1 MGAELLALPPLTAL
15 RNTILMHFGRWLNL
29 LCLSFLLGGCASV
42 SPTSTP
48 ATLDHVLADPALNG
62 ATVSLMVRDA
72 RSGTTLYQHNPRSRL
87 IPASNLKLLTTA
99 AAMDVLGPQ
108 YRFST
113 QLLSNGTRQGE
124 RLTGNLYL
132 RGLGDPT
139 TQFADYQ
146 ALAAQ
151 LASQGVR
158 QVQGDLV
165 FDDTFFDAERLG
177 VDWAHDDESTYY
189 GAQISA
195 LTVSPNT
202 DFDAGTL
209 LITATAP
216 IAPGQPV
223 NVVVSPATD
232 YVQLSNRAVSGAGN
246 SYAITRQH
254 GTNLL
259 QLTGAL
265 APGKQSRQ
273 WVSVWEPTQLVANL
287 FEQALAQQGI
297 QVLGRRVIGG
307 ASPATATVL
316 AEHQSAPLQDLI
328 APLLKLSNNNM
339 SEALLKAMGRKTAN
353 AGTAAAGV
361 AAVAAFMQRQGL
373 DPATLRQV
381 DGSGLSRRNL
391 VSSQHLT
398 DLLLATAKQP
408 WFGAWYAALPIA
420 GNADRM
426 TGGSLRYRLRG
437 TAAQNNLHA
446 KTGSMAGVSSL
457 SGYITDAEGRRLV
470 FSMISN
476 NYVSDAAPVRALENR
491 VALALTQW
499 RD

>member
-1 MGAELLALPPLTAL
+1 MY
-15 RNTILMHFGRWLNL
+15 FGKWISTSGMLVG
-29 LCLSFLLGGCASV
+29 LSLLLGGCASV
-42 SPTSTP
+42 SQTSTP
-48 ATLDHVLADPALNG
+48 TIIDQLMADPALNG

-72 RSGTTLYQHNPRSRL
+72 RSGSTLYQHNPRTRL

-113 QLLSNGTRQGE
+113 QLLSNGTQQGE
-124 RLTGNLYL
+124 RLSGNLYL
-132 RGLGDPT
+132 KGLGDPT

-151 LASQGVR
+151 LAGQGVR
-158 QVQGDLV
+158 QIQGDLV
-165 FDDTFFDAERLG
+165 FDDSFFDAERLG
-177 VDWAHDDESTYY
+177 VDWAQDDESTYY

-195 LTVSPNT
+195 LTVSPNS

-209 LITATAP
+209 LVTAKAP
-216 IAPGQPV
+216 AVVGQPV
-223 NVVVSPATD
+223 SVLVSPSTD
-232 YVQLSNRAVSGAGN
+232 YVQLDNRAVSGPGN
-246 SYAITRQH
+246 NYGITRQH

-307 ASPATATVL
+307 ASPATAKVV
-316 AEHQSAPLQDLI
+316 AEHQSAPLQELI
-328 APLLKLSNNNM
+328 TPLLKLSNNNM
-339 SEALLKAMGRKTAN
+339 SEALLKAMGRKTSN
-353 AGTAAAGV
+353 AGTAQAGV
-361 AAVAAFMQRQGL
+361 AAVADFMRRQGL
-373 DPATLRQV
+373 DPTTLSQV

-391 VSSQHLT
+391 VSSQGLT
-398 DLLLATAKQP
+398 DLLLATARQP
-408 WFGAWYAALPIA
+408 WFDAWYNALPIA
-420 GNADRM
+420 GNPDRM
-426 TGGSLRYRLRG
+426 TGGSLRYRLSG
-437 TAAQNNLHA
+437 TPAQNHLHA

-457 SGYITDAEGRRLV
+457 SGYISDAQGRRLV

-476 NYVSDAAPVRALENR
+476 NYLSSAAPIRALENR
-491 VALALTQW
+491 VALALAQW
-499 RD
+499 HD

>member
-1 MGAELLALPPLTAL
+1 
-15 RNTILMHFGRWLNL
+15 MHFGRWLHL
-29 LCLSFLLGGCASV
+29 LCLSVLLGGCASV
-42 SPTSTP
+42 SQPSTP
-48 ATLDHVLADPALNG
+48 STLDQLLADPVLNG
-62 ATVSLMVRDA
+62 ATVSVMVRDA
-72 RSGTTLYQHNPRSRL
+72 RSGSTLYQHNPRTRL

-113 QLLSNGTRQGE
+113 QLLSNGTQQGG
-124 RLTGNLYL
+124 RLAGNLYL

-165 FDDTFFDAERLG
+165 FDDTWFDAERLG
-177 VDWAHDDESTYY
+177 VDWAQDDESTYY

-209 LITATAP
+209 LVTAKAP
-216 IAPGQPV
+216 VALGQPV
-223 NVVVSPATD
+223 NVVVSPSTD
-232 YVQLSNRAVSGAGN
+232 YVQLSNRAISGPGN

-259 QLTGAL
+259 QLSGAL
-265 APGKQSRQ
+265 APGKQTRQ

-287 FEQALAQQGI
+287 FEQALVQQGI

-328 APLLKLSNNNM
+328 TPLLKLSNNNM
-339 SEALLKAMGRKTAN
+339 SEALLKAMGRETAN

-373 DPATLRQV
+373 DPATLNQV

-391 VSSQHLT
+391 VSAQNLT
-398 DLLLATAKQP
+398 DLLLASAKQP
-408 WFGAWYAALPIA
+408 WFDAWYNALPIA

-437 TAAQNNLHA
+437 TAAENNLHA

-476 NYVSDAAPVRALENR
+476 NYLSDAAPVRALENR
-491 VALALTQW
+491 VALALAQW
-499 RD
+499 HD

>member
-1 MGAELLALPPLTAL
+1 
-15 RNTILMHFGRWLNL
+15 MHFGRWLHL

-48 ATLDHVLADPALNG
+48 ATLEQLLADPALNG

-72 RSGTTLYQHNPRSRL
+72 RSGSTLYQHNSRTRL

-113 QLLSNGTRQGE
+113 QLLSNGTLQGE

-132 RGLGDPT
+132 KGLGDPT

-151 LASQGVR
+151 LAAQGVR

-209 LITATAP
+209 LVTAKAP
-216 IAPGQPV
+216 SGVGQPV
-223 NVVVSPATD
+223 SVVVSPSTD
-232 YVQLSNRAVSGAGN
+232 YVQLSNRAVSGPGN
-246 SYAITRQH
+246 NYGITRQH

-259 QLTGAL
+259 QLTG
-265 APGKQSRQ
+265 
-273 WVSVWEPTQLVANL
+273 T
-287 FEQALAQQGI
+287 
-297 QVLGRRVIGG
+297 
-307 ASPATATVL
+307 
-316 AEHQSAPLQDLI
+316 
-328 APLLKLSNNNM
+328 LK
-339 SEALLKAMGRKTAN
+339 G
-353 AGTAAAGV
+353 
-361 AAVAAFMQRQGL
+361 
-373 DPATLRQV
+373 
-381 DGSGLSRRNL
+381 
-391 VSSQHLT
+391 
-398 DLLLATAKQP
+398 
-408 WFGAWYAALPIA
+408 
-420 GNADRM
+420 
-426 TGGSLRYRLRG
+426 
-437 TAAQNNLHA
+437 QNNGN
-446 KTGSMAGVSSL
+446 KKK
-457 SGYITDAEGRRLV
+457 I
-470 FSMISN
+470 
-476 NYVSDAAPVRALENR
+476 
-491 VALALTQW
+491 
-499 RD
+499 

>member
-1 MGAELLALPPLTAL
+1 
-15 RNTILMHFGRWLNL
+15 MHFGRWLHL
-29 LCLSFLLGGCASV
+29 LCLSVLLGGCASV
-42 SPTSTP
+42 LQPSTSS
-48 ATLDHVLADPALNG
+48 TLDHLLADPALNG
-62 ATVSLMVRDA
+62 ATVSVMVRDA
-72 RSGTTLYQHNPRSRL
+72 RSGSTLYQHNPRVRL

-113 QLLSNGTRQGE
+113 QLLSNGTQQGE
-124 RLTGNLYL
+124 RLAGNLYL

-158 QVQGDLV
+158 KVQGDLV
-165 FDDTFFDAERLG
+165 FDDTWFDAERLG
-177 VDWAHDDESTYY
+177 VDWAQDDESTYY

-209 LITATAP
+209 LVTAKAP
-216 IAPGQPV
+216 VALGQPV
-223 NVVVSPATD
+223 SVVVSPSTD
-232 YVQLSNRAVSGAGN
+232 YVQLSNRAVSGPGN
-246 SYAITRQH
+246 SYGITRQH

-307 ASPATATVL
+307 VSPTTATLL
-316 AEHQSAPLQDLI
+316 AEHQSAPLQALI
-328 APLLKLSNNNM
+328 TPLLKLSNNNM

-373 DPATLRQV
+373 DPATLSQV

-391 VSSQHLT
+391 VSAQNLT
-398 DLLLATAKQP
+398 DLLLVTAKQP
-408 WFGAWYAALPIA
+408 WFDAWYNALPIA

-437 TAAQNNLHA
+437 TAAENNLHA
-446 KTGSMAGVSSL
+446 KTGSMASVSSL
-457 SGYITDAEGRRLV
+457 SGYITDAQGRRLV

-491 VALALTQW
+491 LALALAQW
-499 RD
+499 HD

>member
-1 MGAELLALPPLTAL
+1 MY
-15 RNTILMHFGRWLNL
+15 FGKWTHTSCMLVG
-29 LCLSFLLGGCASV
+29 LSLLLGGCASV
-42 SPTSTP
+42 SQTSSP
-48 ATLDHVLADPALNG
+48 AIIEHLMADPALNG
-62 ATVSLMVRDA
+62 ATVSLTVRDA
-72 RSGTTLYQHNPRSRL
+72 RSGSTLYQHNPRARL

-99 AAMDVLGPQ
+99 AAMDVLGPH

-113 QLLSNGTRQGE
+113 QLLSNGSQQGG
-124 RLTGNLYL
+124 RLSGNLYL

-139 TQFADYQ
+139 TQLADYQ

-151 LASQGVR
+151 LAAQGVR

-165 FDDTFFDAERLG
+165 FDDTWFDAERLG

-189 GAQISA
+189 GAQVSA
-195 LTVSPNT
+195 LTVSPDT

-209 LITATAP
+209 LVTAKAPVTA
-216 IAPGQPV
+216 GQPV
-223 NVVVSPATD
+223 SVVVSPSTD
-232 YVQLSNRAVSGAGN
+232 YVQLNNRAVSGPGN
-246 SYAITRQH
+246 SYGITRQH
-254 GTNLL
+254 GTNVL

-307 ASPATATVL
+307 ASPATANVV
-316 AEHQSAPLQDLI
+316 AEHQSAPLQELI
-328 APLLKLSNNNM
+328 TPLLKLSNNNM
-339 SEALLKAMGRKTAN
+339 SEALLKAMGRKASN
-353 AGTAAAGV
+353 AGTAQAGV
-361 AAVAAFMQRQGL
+361 AAVADFMRRQGL
-373 DPATLRQV
+373 DPMTLSQV

-391 VSSQHLT
+391 VSSQGLT
-398 DLLLATAKQP
+398 DLLLVTAKQP
-408 WFGAWYAALPIA
+408 WFEAWYNALPIA
-420 GNADRM
+420 GNPDRM
-426 TGGSLRYRLRG
+426 SGGSLRYRLRA
-437 TAAQNNLHA
+437 TAAQDNLHA

-457 SGYITDAEGRRLV
+457 SGYITDADGRRLV

-476 NYVSDAAPVRALENR
+476 NYLSNAAPIRTLENR

-499 RD
+499 HD

>member
-1 MGAELLALPPLTAL
+1 MQLARRFHTGA
-15 RNTILMHFGRWLNL
+15 WLVG
-29 LCLSFLLGGCASV
+29 LSVLLGGCASV
-42 SPTSTP
+42 SQPSTP
-48 ATLDHVLADPALNG
+48 TTLERLLADPALNG

-72 RSGTTLYQHNPRSRL
+72 RSGSTLYQHNPRTRL
-87 IPASNLKLLTTA
+87 VPASNLKLLTTA

-108 YRFST
+108 YRFAT
-113 QLLSNGTRQGE
+113 QLLSDGAQQAE

-139 TQFADYQ
+139 LQFADYQ

-151 LASQGVR
+151 LAGQGVR

-165 FDDTFFDAERLG
+165 FDDTWFDAERLG

-195 LTVSPNT
+195 LTVSPNA

-209 LITATAP
+209 IVTAKAP
-216 IAPGQPV
+216 ALSGQPV
-223 NVVVSPATD
+223 NVSISPPTN
-232 YVQLSNRAVSGAGN
+232 YVQLDNRAVSGPGN
-246 SYAITRQH
+246 SYGITRQH

-265 APGKQSRQ
+265 APGKQNRQ

-307 ASPATATVL
+307 ASPATATLL
-316 AEHQSAPLQDLI
+316 AQHQSAPLQELI
-328 APLLKLSNNNM
+328 TPLLKLSNNNM
-339 SEALLKAMGRKTAN
+339 SEALLKAMGRKTSN
-353 AGTAAAGV
+353 AGTATAGV

-373 DPATLRQV
+373 DPATMSQV

-391 VSSQHLT
+391 
-398 DLLLATAKQP
+398 
-408 WFGAWYAALPIA
+408 
-420 GNADRM
+420 
-426 TGGSLRYRLRG
+426 
-437 TAAQNNLHA
+437 
-446 KTGSMAGVSSL
+446 
-457 SGYITDAEGRRLV
+457 
-470 FSMISN
+470 
-476 NYVSDAAPVRALENR
+476 
-491 VALALTQW
+491 
-499 RD
+499 

>member
-1 MGAELLALPPLTAL
+1 
-15 RNTILMHFGRWLNL
+15 MHFGRWLHL
-29 LCLSFLLGGCASV
+29 LCLSVLLGGCASV
-42 SPTSTP
+42 SQPSTP
-48 ATLDHVLADPALNG
+48 STLDHLLADPALDG
-62 ATVSLMVRDA
+62 ATVSVMVRDA
-72 RSGTTLYQHNPRSRL
+72 RSGSTLYQHNPRTRL

-113 QLLSNGTRQGE
+113 QLLSDGTRQGE
-124 RLTGNLYL
+124 RLAGNLYL

-165 FDDTFFDAERLG
+165 FDDTWFDAERLG
-177 VDWAHDDESTYY
+177 VDWAQDDESTYY

-195 LTVSPNT
+195 LTVSPNA

-209 LITATAP
+209 LVTAKAP
-216 IAPGQPV
+216 VALGQPV
-223 NVVVSPATD
+223 SVVVSPSTD
-232 YVQLSNRAVSGAGN
+232 YVQLSNRAVSGPGN
-246 SYAITRQH
+246 SYGITRQH

-297 QVLGRRVIGG
+297 HVLGRRVIGG
-307 ASPATATVL
+307 TSPATATVL
-316 AEHQSAPLQDLI
+316 AEHQSAPLQGLI
-328 APLLKLSNNNM
+328 TPLLKLSNNNM

-361 AAVAAFMQRQGL
+361 AAVTAFMQRQGL
-373 DPATLRQV
+373 DPATLNQV

-391 VSSQHLT
+391 VSSQNLT
-398 DLLLATAKQP
+398 DLLLATSKQP
-408 WFGAWYAALPIA
+408 WFDAWYNALPIA

-457 SGYITDAEGRRLV
+457 SGYITDADGRRLV

-476 NYVSDAAPVRALENR
+476 NYVSDAAPIRALENR
-491 VALALTQW
+491 LALALSQW
-499 RD
+499 HD

>member
-1 MGAELLALPPLTAL
+1 MRL
-15 RNTILMHFGRWLNL
+15 GRWIYASAMFLGVGL
-29 LCLSFLLGGCASV
+29 LLGGCATASRY
-42 SPTSTP
+42 STDQ
-48 ATLDHVLADPALNG
+48 ALDRLLADPALGG

-72 RSGTTLYQHNPRSRL
+72 RSGNTLYQHNPRTRL
-87 IPASNLKLLTTA
+87 VPASNLKLLTTA

-113 QLLSNGTRQGE
+113 QLLSDGTQQGE

-151 LASQGVR
+151 LANQGVR

-165 FDDTFFDAERLG
+165 FDDTWFDAERLG
-177 VDWAHDDESTYY
+177 VDWAQDDESTYY

-209 LITATAP
+209 LVTAKAP
-216 IAPGQPV
+216 IVVGQPV
-223 NVVVSPATD
+223 SVVVSPATD
-232 YVQLSNRAVSGAGN
+232 YVQLSNRAVSGAGD
-246 SYAITRQH
+246 SYGITRQH

-259 QLTGAL
+259 QLTGVM
-265 APGKQSRQ
+265 APGKQSSQ
-273 WVSVWEPTQLVANL
+273 LVSVWEPTQLVANL

-297 QVLGRRVIGG
+297 KVLGRRVMGG
-307 ASPATATVL
+307 TSPAMATVL
-316 AEHQSAPLQDLI
+316 AEHQSAPLQALI
-328 APLLKLSNNNM
+328 TPLLKLSNNNM
-339 SEALLKAMGRKTAN
+339 SEVLLKAMGRKTAN
-353 AGTAAAGV
+353 AGTAQAGA
-361 AAVAAFMQRQGL
+361 AAVADFMKRQGL
-373 DPATLRQV
+373 DPTSLSQV

-391 VSSQHLT
+391 VSSQNLT
-398 DLLLATAKQP
+398 DLLLVSAKQP
-408 WFGAWYAALPIA
+408 WFESWYSALPVA
-420 GNADRM
+420 GNPDRM
-426 TGGSLRYRLRG
+426 IGGGLRYRLHG
-437 TAAQNNLHA
+437 TTAENNLHA

-457 SGYITDAEGRRLV
+457 SGYITDADGRRLV

-476 NYVSDAAPVRALENR
+476 NYLSNAAPIRALENR
-491 VALALTQW
+491 VALALSQW
-499 RD
+499 HD

>member
-1 MGAELLALPPLTAL
+1 LRPLMAL
-15 RNTILMHFGRWLNL
+15 RNTVLMHFGRWLHL
-29 LCLSFLLGGCASV
+29 LCLSVLLGGCASV
-42 SPTSTP
+42 LQPSTSS
-48 ATLDHVLADPALNG
+48 TLDHLLADPALNG
-62 ATVSLMVRDA
+62 ATVSVMVRDA
-72 RSGTTLYQHNPRSRL
+72 RSGSTLYQHNPRARL

-113 QLLSNGTRQGE
+113 QLLSNGTQQGE
-124 RLTGNLYL
+124 RLAGNLYL

-165 FDDTFFDAERLG
+165 FDDTWFDAERLG
-177 VDWAHDDESTYY
+177 VDWAQDDESTYY

-209 LITATAP
+209 LVTAKAP
-216 IAPGQPV
+216 VALGQPV
-223 NVVVSPATD
+223 SVVVSPSTD
-232 YVQLSNRAVSGAGN
+232 YVQLSNRAVSGPGN
-246 SYAITRQH
+246 SYGITRQH

-307 ASPATATVL
+307 VSPSTATLL
-316 AEHQSAPLQDLI
+316 AEHQSAPLQALI
-328 APLLKLSNNNM
+328 TPLLKLSNNNM

-373 DPATLRQV
+373 DPATLSQV

-391 VSSQHLT
+391 VSAQNLT
-398 DLLLATAKQP
+398 DLLLVTAKQP
-408 WFGAWYAALPIA
+408 WFDAWYNALPIA

-437 TAAQNNLHA
+437 TAAENNLHA

-457 SGYITDAEGRRLV
+457 SGYITDAQGRRLV

-491 VALALTQW
+491 LALALAQW
-499 RD
+499 HD

>member
-1 MGAELLALPPLTAL
+1 MLVGL
-15 RNTILMHFGRWLNL
+15 G
-29 LCLSFLLGGCASV
+29 FLLGGCASV

-48 ATLDHVLADPALNG
+48 ATIDHLLADPAFNG
-62 ATVSLMVRDA
+62 GTVSLMVRDA
-72 RSGTTLYQHNPRSRL
+72 RTGKTLYQYNPRTRL

-113 QLLSNGTRQGE
+113 QLLSSGTQQGE

-139 TQFADYQ
+139 AQFADYQ

-158 QVQGDLV
+158 QVSGDLV
-165 FDDTFFDAERLG
+165 FDDTWFDAERLG
-177 VDWAHDDESTYY
+177 VDWAQDDESTYY

-195 LTVSPNT
+195 LTVSPNS

-209 LITATAP
+209 LVTAKAP
-216 IAPGQPV
+216 VTVGQPV
-223 NVVVSPATD
+223 SVVVSPPTD
-232 YVQLSNRAVSGAGN
+232 YVQLNNLAVSGPSN
-246 SYAITRQH
+246 DYAITRQH

-259 QLTGAL
+259 QLSGAL

-297 QVLGRRVIGG
+297 RVAGRRVIGA
-307 ASPATATVL
+307 ASPATAKVV
-316 AEHQSAPLQDLI
+316 AEHPSAPLQELI
-328 APLLKLSNNNM
+328 TPLLKLSNNNM

-353 AGTAAAGV
+353 AGTAQAGV
-361 AAVAAFMQRQGL
+361 AAVAGFMRRQGL
-373 DPATLRQV
+373 DPATLSQV

-391 VSSQHLT
+391 LSSQNLT
-398 DLLLATAKQP
+398 DLLLAAARQP
-408 WFGAWYAALPIA
+408 WFDAWYNALPIA
-420 GNADRM
+420 GNPDRM
-426 TGGSLRYRLRG
+426 SGGSLRYRLKG
-437 TAAQNNLHA
+437 TAAANNLHA

-457 SGYITDAEGRRLV
+457 SGYVTDAEGRRLV
-470 FSMISN
+470 FAMVSN
-476 NYVSDAAPVRALENR
+476 NYLGEAAPIRALENR

-499 RD
+499 HD

>member
-1 MGAELLALPPLTAL
+1 
-15 RNTILMHFGRWLNL
+15 MHFGRWLHL
-29 LCLSFLLGGCASV
+29 LGLIFLLGGCASV
-42 SPTSTP
+42 SQPSTP
-48 ATLDHVLADPALNG
+48 TTLERLLADPALNG

-72 RSGTTLYQHNPRSRL
+72 RSGSTLYQHNPRTRL

-108 YRFST
+108 YRFAT
-113 QLLSNGTRQGE
+113 QLLSNGPQQGE

-151 LASQGVR
+151 LARQGVR

-165 FDDTFFDAERLG
+165 FDDSFFDAERLG
-177 VDWAHDDESTYY
+177 VDWAQDDESTYY

-195 LTVSPNT
+195 LTVSPNA

-209 LITATAP
+209 IVTAKAP
-216 IAPGQPV
+216 VIAGQPV
-223 NVVVSPATD
+223 TVSLSPPTD
-232 YVQLSNRAVSGAGN
+232 YVQLSNHAASGPGD
-246 SYAITRQH
+246 SYGITRQH

-259 QLTGAL
+259 QLTGTL

-273 WVSVWEPTQLVANL
+273 WVSVWEPTQLVATL

-297 QVLGRRVIGG
+297 EVLGRRVIGG
-307 ASPATATVL
+307 ASPGAARVL
-316 AEHQSAPLQDLI
+316 AEHQSAPLQALI
-328 APLLKLSNNNM
+328 TPLLKLSNNNM
-339 SEALLKAMGRKTAN
+339 SEALLKAMGRKTVN
-353 AGTAAAGV
+353 AGTAQAGA
-361 AAVAAFMQRQGL
+361 AAVAAFMRRQGL
-373 DPATLRQV
+373 DPATLVQV

-391 VSSQHLT
+391 VSSQNLT
-398 DLLLATAKQP
+398 DLLLATARQP
-408 WFGAWYAALPIA
+408 WFDAWYSALPIA

-437 TAAQNNLHA
+437 TAAENNLHA

-457 SGYITDAEGRRLV
+457 SGYITDAQGRRLV

-476 NYVSDAAPVRALENR
+476 NYLSEAAPIRALENR

-499 RD
+499 HD

>member
-1 MGAELLALPPLTAL
+1 
-15 RNTILMHFGRWLNL
+15 MHFGRWLHL
-29 LCLSFLLGGCASV
+29 LCLSVLLGGCASV
-42 SPTSTP
+42 SQPSTP
-48 ATLDHVLADPALNG
+48 STLDHLLADPALDG
-62 ATVSLMVRDA
+62 ATVSVMVRDA
-72 RSGTTLYQHNPRSRL
+72 RSGSTLYQHNPRTRL

-113 QLLSNGTRQGE
+113 QLLSDGTRQGE
-124 RLTGNLYL
+124 RLAGNLYL

-146 ALAAQ
+146 ALAVQ

-165 FDDTFFDAERLG
+165 FDDTWFDAERLG
-177 VDWAHDDESTYY
+177 LDWAQDDESTYY

-195 LTVSPNT
+195 LTVSPNA

-209 LITATAP
+209 LVTAKAP
-216 IAPGQPV
+216 VALGQPV
-223 NVVVSPATD
+223 SVVVSPSTD
-232 YVQLSNRAVSGAGN
+232 YVQLSNRAVSGPGN
-246 SYAITRQH
+246 SYGITRQH

-297 QVLGRRVIGG
+297 HVLGRRVIGG
-307 ASPATATVL
+307 TSPATATVL
-316 AEHQSAPLQDLI
+316 AEHQSAPLQGLI
-328 APLLKLSNNNM
+328 TPLLKLSNNNM

-361 AAVAAFMQRQGL
+361 AAVTAFMQRQGL
-373 DPATLRQV
+373 DPATLNQV

-391 VSSQHLT
+391 VSSQNLT
-398 DLLLATAKQP
+398 DLLLATSKQP
-408 WFGAWYAALPIA
+408 WFDAWYNALPIA

-470 FSMISN
+470 FSMI
-476 NYVSDAAPVRALENR
+476 
-491 VALALTQW
+491 
-499 RD
+499 